1 MVGGALVDNDN
12 RTRSAR
18 KAEQRRKILGNLNNP
33 FATTQMWNVDSFI
46 QFGQLTLIGLI
57 LGIPSGA
64 LQCGQTMAS
73 VISFE
78 RDVDSAL
85 GLYFIL

>member
-1 MVGGALVDNDN
+1 
-12 RTRSAR
+12 
-18 KAEQRRKILGNLNNP
+18 
-33 FATTQMWNVDSFI
+33 MWNVDSFI
-46 QFGQLTLIGLI
+46 QFGQLTLIGLT